1 MDSFLNKK
9 EAAEFCKVSV
19 VTLNRWI
26 ADNSIRF
33 IKINGRVLF
42 LKSHLIEDLQKF
54 EKAPKRDE

>member
-19 VTLNRWI
+19 VTLHRWI
-26 ADNSIRF
+26 ADNSIRC